1 MEVDVGA
8 GNKSF
13 SRAGYHSKVFHF
25 SGNLSHIEMVREN
38 SNSVAVEI
46 SQEQL

>member
-1 MEVDVGA
+1 MEVDVSA

-13 SRAGYHSKVFHF
+13 SRAGYHCKVFTF
-25 SGNLSHIEMVREN
+25 SGNLSHIEMAREN

>member
-13 SRAGYHSKVFHF
+13 SRAGYHSKIFPF
-25 SGNLSHIEMVREN
+25 SGNPSHIEIAREN
-38 SNSVAVEI
+38 SNSVVVEI